1 MTPSERSGIEIVE
14 VDDETSPLADEAVAL
29 IERTFDPRDRQS
41 GDELRAE
48 IAEKRLDLIA
58 PFGFHLLV
66 ARESNA
72 VVGVA
77 LGVYL
82 AGVNAGFVHYL
93 AVSPTHRGRGIGRV
107 LRPGLVTRF
116 IADAKNA
123 GQADLNW
130 VVGEVRLDN
139 PWMRGLV
146 SSRGAIPFDFTY
158 YHPGMRPGGPSSPY
172 VLYRQPIADHTTDL
186 PIATVRRLLY
196 AVYRRAYRVRYP
208 LQHPGFAA
216 MLDQLE
222 GRSTVGMHPAF
233 TTYE

>member
-1 MTPSERSGIEIVE
+1 MNEGAQSGIEIVE
-14 VDDETSPLADEAVAL
+14 VDDERSALAHEAVTL
-29 IERTFDPRDRQS
+29 IEQTFDPRDRQS
-41 GDELRAE
+41 GDELHLE

-66 ARESNA
+66 ARMDGS

-93 AVSPTHRGRGIGRV
+93 AVSPNHRGHGIGRV
-107 LRPGLVTRF
+107 LRPSLVTSF
-116 IADAKNA
+116 TADAKNA
-123 GQADLNW
+123 GQQNLNW

-146 SSRGAIPFDFTY
+146 SKRGAIPFDFTY

-172 VLYRQPIADHTTDL
+172 VLYRQPVADQKTDL
-186 PIATVRRLLY
+186 PVVTVRRLLY

-216 MLDQLE
+216 MLEELE
-222 GRSTVGMHPAF
+222 GRDTIGMHPAF
-233 TTYE
+233 M